1 MKTISLDVHADASQV
16 TVVSREGKVIFEMK
30 TPTRREELRSVIG
43 GVAGPKRVV
52 FEEGPLSGSLHDWLE
67 DLCEEIISCDPAH
80 NALIARFEDASDER
94 DARRLAQLAQLGS
107 TRPVY
112 IAPEP
117 YRTLRS
123 LQQHDERAQR
133 SIVAVKNRIGGL
145 CRRHAIA
152 SGRAVYWHAARER
165 VLAALPNGALRWQME
180 SLYRQLDLLRRERV
194 GAHRV
199 LHQWT
204 RKLPIVQRLDT
215 LPGVGPITACTLVA
229 WICDPNR
236 FTRFAALNSYCG
248 LGLGQGWTN
257 WKPVGRARASKRG
270 NRAVKRVLFLA
281 ATAAS
286 RTDSALGRR
295 YQARLQS
302 GWDHRKAIRDVARA
316 LLRCAWGMWKKGTNY
331 DDRRVAALPAR
342 E

>member
-16 TVVSREGKVIFEMK
+16 TVVSREGEVIFEMK

-80 NALIARFEDASDER
+80 NALIARSEDASDER

-229 WICDPNR
+229 WILRPESLHPLRSAQFLLRPRPWPGMDQLEAR
-236 FTRFAALNSYCG
+236 RTSTRVE
-248 LGLGQGWTN
+248 TR
-257 WKPVGRARASKRG
+257 KP
-270 NRAVKRVLFLA
+270 
-281 ATAAS
+281 S
-286 RTDSALGRR
+286 R
-295 YQARLQS
+295 QARPVL
-302 GWDHRKAIRDVARA
+302 GGHRGVAHGQR
-316 LLRCAWGMWKKGTNY
+316 LGPTLPSTPPERMGPSQGDT
-331 DDRRVAALPAR
+331 RRGARPAAVRLGHVEER
-342 E
+342 NQL